1 MKKAFFVISIAFL
14 GQTTLANAATDWTPY
29 LKPMMSGCS
38 FPNPAKNPPAHYK
51 ASILGN
57 KTNIGTDNY
66 GIHTYRGDKVVAYTL
81 KDATA
86 FGKPLAKI
94 EYLSGFEWGHVKLYF
109 KDTSFTALRPKFKVP
124 NSDQLYTNDAAVTK
138 NDASGYDVEDIGT
151 INLIFDT
158 DEKSIT
164 CFAGH

>member
-1 MKKAFFVISIAFL
+1 MKKAFIALSIAFL

-29 LKPMMSGCS
+29 LKPMLSGCD
-38 FPNPAKNPPAHYK
+38 FPNPSKTPPVRYKN
-51 ASILGN
+51 SVLGN

-66 GIHTYRGDKVVAYTL
+66 GILGYRGDKTITYSL
-81 KDATA
+81 KEATA

-109 KDTSFTALRPKFKVP
+109 KDASFKTLRPQFKVP
-124 NSDQLYTNDAAVTK
+124 TANQLYTDEAAVTK
-138 NDASGYDVEDIGT
+138 NDASGYDVEDIGS

-158 DEKSIT
+158 NEKSIT